1 MHTLRFGRKLTL
13 PSTFAIKHQIRKLMA
28 EEEAKKASAKEEA
41 ELTSIRQMKIGS
53 AAQATRP
60 TL

>member
-13 PSTFAIKHQIRKLMA
+13 PSTFAIKHQIRKPMA
-28 EEEAKKASAKEEA
+28 EAEAKKASAKEEA